1 MDQMLGLLQLLETGN
16 FFTVKLQFNL
26 YQVATLREMNS
37 GLLKGDFDYW
47 LPNRGGRLTGGCLER
62 VAVGLY

>member
-26 YQVATLREMNS
+26 YQVATLREMDS
-37 GLLKGDFDYW
+37 GLLKGDFD
-47 LPNRGGRLTGGCLER
+47 
-62 VAVGLY
+62 